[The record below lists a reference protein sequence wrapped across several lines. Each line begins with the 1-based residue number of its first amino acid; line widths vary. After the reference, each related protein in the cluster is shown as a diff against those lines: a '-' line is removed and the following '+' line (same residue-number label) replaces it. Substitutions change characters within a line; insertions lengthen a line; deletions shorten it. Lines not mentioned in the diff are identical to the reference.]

1 MSERANSRSAGRP
14 IHLELCRPTIVAL
27 LFGVLLPLLPAAAEE
42 GSSMRRMPN
51 GKPDLSGTYDAGTVT
66 PVDRPPQFGDNLYL
80 TPEEAQALEEQSAEF
95 WRQAEERRD
104 GGADREAP
112 QAGGDGNN
120 MFGAGGVGGYNAFW
134 IDPGSE
140 AVMVD
145 GKFRTSII
153 YEPGNG
159 RRPPMTPQGM
169 ARMADNF
176 SSFTHQND
184 GTASWLDH
192 PGPGPFDGPE
202 DLALAERCLLGFSG
216 GPPMLPS
223 LYNNYLRLIQTED
236 HVMILNEMV
245 HDARIARFDS
255 EHDPAD
261 ARKWL
266 GDSIASWDGDTLVIQ
281 TRNFQPQ
288 TGLYGGDENLFVE
301 ERFTRMD
308 SGDLEYHFRVEDP
321 TAWTAPWAG
330 EYDWKLRDSKVYE
343 YACHEG
349 NYAMGNILRGARLL
363 ESEYDQPPKRDSD

>member
-1 MSERANSRSAGRP
+1 MFVHPRFAIA
-14 IHLELCRPTIVAL
+14 AL
-27 LFGVLLPLLPAAAEE
+27 LLGSLSATVAA
-42 GSSMRRMPN
+42 GSDIRRMPD
-51 GKPDLSGTYDAGTVT
+51 GKPDLSGVYDAGTVT

-80 TPEEAQALEEQSAEF
+80 TPEQAQALEEQSKAF
-95 WRQAEERRD
+95 WVQAEANRQ

-120 MFGAGGVGGYNAFW
+120 QFGAGGVGGYNAFW

-153 YEPGNG
+153 YEPKNG
-159 RRPPMTPQGM
+159 RRPPMTPAGM
-169 ARMADNF
+169 RRMADNF
-176 SSFTHQND
+176 SSFTYNND

-192 PGPGPFDGPE
+192 DGPGPFDGPE

-223 LYNNYLRLIQTED
+223 LYNNYLRVVQTAT

-245 HDARIARFDS
+245 HDVRTVRIDS

-261 ARKWL
+261 IRKWL
-266 GDSIASWDGDTLVIQ
+266 GDSIGHWDGDTLVVE
-281 TRNFQPQ
+281 TRNFRPQ
-288 TGLYGGDENLFVE
+288 TGLYGGDENLHVT
-301 ERFTRMD
+301 ERFRRTPE
-308 SGDLEYHFRVEDP
+308 GNLHYHFRVEDP

-330 EYDWKLRDSKVYE
+330 EYEWQAKDSRVFE

-363 ESEYDQPPKRDSD
+363 ESEYDKPPKTGGR

>member
-80 TPEEAQALEEQSAEF
+80 TPEEAQALEEQSAQF

-281 TRNFQPQ
+281 TRNFRPQ

-308 SGDLEYHFRVEDP
+308 NGDLEYHFRVEDP

>member
-1 MSERANSRSAGRP
+1 MRKTSLVPLVSIS
-14 IHLELCRPTIVAL
+14 L
-27 LFGVLLPLLPAAAEE
+27 LALPAFAED
-42 GSSMRRMPN
+42 GAGIRRMSN
-51 GKPDLSGTYDAGTVT
+51 GKPDLSGVYDAGTVT

-80 TPEEAQALEEQSAEF
+80 TPEEAKKLEDSSAAF
-95 WRQAEERRD
+95 WAAAENKSDGERT
-104 GGADREAP
+104 AP
-112 QAGGDGNN
+112 QQGGDGNN

-153 YEPGNG
+153 YEPKNG
-159 RRPPMTPQGM
+159 RRPAMTREGM

-176 SSFTHQND
+176 SSFAHQNT

-192 PGPGPFDGPE
+192 GGPGPFDNPE

-223 LYNNYLRLIQTED
+223 LYNNYLRVLQTD
-236 HVMILNEMV
+236 DRVVILNEMV
-245 HDARIARFDS
+245 HDARVVRIDS
-255 EHDPAD
+255 EHGPGEMK
-261 ARKWL
+261 RWL
-266 GDSIASWDGDTLVIQ
+266 GDSVGHWDGDTLVVE
-281 TRNFQPQ
+281 TRNFRDE
-288 TGLYGGDENLFVE
+288 TGLYGGDENLLVV
-301 ERFTRMD
+301 ERFSRAED
-308 SGDLEYHFRVEDP
+308 GNLRYHFRVEDP

-330 EYDWKLRDSKVYE
+330 EYTWRATDSRVFE

-363 ESEYDQPPKRDSD
+363 EAEYLQAKKK

>member
-1 MSERANSRSAGRP
+1 MHKLSRFTIATLLGCSVSA
-14 IHLELCRPTIVAL
+14 V
-27 LFGVLLPLLPAAAEE
+27 VAAAAA
-42 GSSMRRMPN
+42 GDGTAIKRMPN
-51 GKPDLSGTYDAGTVT
+51 GKPDLSGVYDAGTVT

-80 TPEEAQALEEQSAEF
+80 SPEEAKALEKQQAEF
-95 WRQAEERRD
+95 WKAAEADRQ

-112 QAGGDGNN
+112 KKGGDGDNR
-120 MFGAGGVGGYNAFW
+120 FGGGGVGGYNAFW

-153 YEPGNG
+153 SEPKNG
-159 RRPPMTPQGM
+159 RRPAMTPAGM
-169 ARMADNF
+169 KRMADNF
-176 SSFTHQND
+176 SSFTHNND

-223 LYNNYLRLIQTED
+223 LYNNYLSVVQTD
-236 HVMILNEMV
+236 THVVILLEMV
-245 HDARIARFDS
+245 HDARIVRIDS
-255 EHDPAD
+255 EHDPKNIQ
-261 ARKWL
+261 KWL
-266 GDSIASWDGDTLVIQ
+266 GDAIGYWEGDTLVVE
-281 TRNFQPQ
+281 TRNFRHD
-288 TGLYGGDENLFVE
+288 TGLYGGDENLHVT
-301 ERFTRMD
+301 ERFTRTPQ
-308 SGDLEYHFRVEDP
+308 GNLLYNFRVDDP

-330 EYDWKLRDSKVYE
+330 EYEWKAKDSRVFE

-363 ESEYDQPPKRDSD
+363 ESEYDKPPKTDSR